1 MHGVLL
7 QYLELLT
14 CPAVITPED
23 YANKILP
30 ALADLREL
38 YGISAPICMQ
48 IIRPMLNHTLLVSVL
63 SLRAPDAVRND
74 LVENC
79 IVHARERTCCK

>member
-7 QYLELLT
+7 QYLELLNS
-14 CPAVITPED
+14 PAVISPDD

-30 ALADLREL
+30 PLADLGDL

-48 IIRPMLNHTLLVSVL
+48 IIRPMLNHTLLV
-63 SLRAPDAVRND
+63 RDALPGD
-74 LVENC
+74 WH
-79 IVHARERTCCK
+79 I